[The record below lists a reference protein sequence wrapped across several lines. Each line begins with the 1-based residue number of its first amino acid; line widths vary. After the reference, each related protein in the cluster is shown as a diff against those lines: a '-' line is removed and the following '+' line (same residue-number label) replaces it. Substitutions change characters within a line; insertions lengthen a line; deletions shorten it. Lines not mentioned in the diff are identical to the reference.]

1 MYSIT
6 KVGDRTN
13 SGGIREFVAD
23 KLEDISKLP
32 HLKTRGE
39 QQGSDT
45 VSNDC
50 VMAGS
55 SCFCIENSSVWML
68 GNDDVWHEI

>member
-1 MYSIT
+1 MQKKFHVI
-6 KVGDRTN
+6 
-13 SGGIREFVAD
+13 
-23 KLEDISKLP
+23 ISALGLIP
-32 HLKTRGE
+32 HLKTQGV
-39 QQGSDT
+39 QQGDDT

-68 GNDDVWHEI
+68 GNDDEWHEI